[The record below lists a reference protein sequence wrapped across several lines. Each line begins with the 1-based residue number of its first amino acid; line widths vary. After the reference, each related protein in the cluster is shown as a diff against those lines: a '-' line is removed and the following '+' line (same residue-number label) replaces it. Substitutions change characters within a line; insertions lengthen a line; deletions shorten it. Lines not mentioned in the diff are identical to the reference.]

1 MPGRPILRDAFAR
14 GMVSGAALVGALGGS
29 LVLRLEAVVAFALA
43 MALGAAIAAV
53 ACSRWPGLSAPA
65 WRLWPAAVAF
75 NPMVLL
81 GAGYSVA
88 NWECLVGT
96 KTGWSCL
103 FTELGPMLCGLG
115 LVPPTIGLIA
125 RWWTVRQQ

>member
-1 MPGRPILRDAFAR
+1 
-14 GMVSGAALVGALGGS
+14 MVLSAALVGAAGSS
-29 LVLRLEAVVAFALA
+29 LVLNLGAVVAFALG
-43 MALGAAIAAV
+43 MAVGAAIAAF

-65 WRLWPAAVAF
+65 WTPWPAAVAF

-81 GAGYSVA
+81 GAGTSIA

-103 FTELGPMLCGLG
+103 FTELGPMLCALG

-125 RWWTVRQQ
+125 RWWAARQR